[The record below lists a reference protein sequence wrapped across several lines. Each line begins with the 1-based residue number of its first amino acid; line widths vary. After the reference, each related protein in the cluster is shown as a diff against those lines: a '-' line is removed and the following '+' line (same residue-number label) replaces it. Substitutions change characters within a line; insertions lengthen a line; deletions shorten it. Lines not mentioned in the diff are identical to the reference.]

1 MTKTS
6 FGNPRRV
13 ATGFDMNRTAM
24 LLAVLEKR
32 AGFYMGNLDVFV
44 NAAGGMRADEP
55 SADLAVAMAVLSN
68 LLDKVIPDD
77 MLLLGEIGL
86 AGEIRSTP
94 QVQQRVGE
102 GYRLGFRRFLLPKSS
117 MKTLNTADYPEAE
130 FLPVGQL
137 SEAVRLLR
145 N

>member
-1 MTKTS
+1 
-6 FGNPRRV
+6 
-13 ATGFDMNRTAM
+13 MNRTAE

-102 GYRLGFRRFLLPKSS
+102 GLPIGLPAFSFAEKLNENDERSRLPRGGVSAGGS
-117 MKTLNTADYPEAE
+117 VE
-130 FLPVGQL
+130 
-137 SEAVRLLR
+137 
-145 N
+145 

>member
-1 MTKTS
+1 MEGTRPILVEIQALVTKTS

-44 NAAGGMRADEP
+44 NAAGGIRADEP

-77 MLLLGEIGL
+77 MLLLG
-86 AGEIRSTP
+86 
-94 QVQQRVGE
+94 
-102 GYRLGFRRFLLPKSS
+102 
-117 MKTLNTADYPEAE
+117 
-130 FLPVGQL
+130 
-137 SEAVRLLR
+137 
-145 N
+145 